1 MENEQK
7 QSIRELAEL
16 LHENNLGE
24 IEYESNGV
32 YIRIA
37 SLPQNTN
44 MVVSGVAPAP
54 TVMEPKALPA
64 VKEEKAIDVKA
75 EETINS
81 PMVGVVY
88 LSKDPSAPNFVKVGD
103 RVSVGQTVCLIE
115 AMKTFNPIKATKAG
129 TISAVLVESGS
140 PVEYGQPLFSVA

>member
-24 IEYESNGV
+24 IEYEANGV

-37 SLPQNTN
+37 GVAQNTN
-44 MVVSGVAPAP
+44 MVVSGAAPAP
-54 TVMEPKALPA
+54 AVIEEKALPS
-64 VKEEKAIDVKA
+64 VKDASLPAKAD
-75 EETINS
+75 ETINS

-88 LSKDPSAPNFVKVGD
+88 LSKDPSSPDFVKIGD
-103 RVSVGQTVCLIE
+103 KVSVGQTVCLIE
-115 AMKTFNPIKATKAG
+115 AMKTYNPIKATKAG
-129 TISAVLVESGS
+129 KITAVLVESGS

>member
-7 QSIRELAEL
+7 QSIKELAEL
-16 LHENNLGE
+16 LHDNNLGE

-37 SLPQNTN
+37 APSAHTGV
-44 MVVSGVAPAP
+44 MVAGSAPAP
-54 TVMEPKALPA
+54 AVVEQKSLPVA
-64 VKEEKAIDVKA
+64 TETAAAKDATID
-75 EETINS
+75 S

-88 LSKDPSAPNFVKVGD
+88 LTKDPNSPAFVKVGD
-103 RVSVGQTVCLIE
+103 TVSVGQTVCLIE
-115 AMKTFNPIKATKAG
+115 AMKTFNPIKSTKAG
-129 TISAVLVESGS
+129 KITAVLVESGS

>member
-1 MENEQK
+1 MEKEQK
-7 QSIRELAEL
+7 QSIKELAEL

-37 SLPQNTN
+37 GQSQNTG
-44 MVVSGVAPAP
+44 MVVTGNAPAP
-54 TVMEPKALPA
+54 ALAAPAALPVVTEA
-64 VKEEKAIDVKA
+64 PAKKDPTID
-75 EETINS
+75 S

-88 LSKDPSAPNFVKVGD
+88 LSKDPSSPVFVKVGD
-103 RVSVGQTVCLIE
+103 TVSVGQTVCLIE
-115 AMKTFNPIKATKAG
+115 AMKTYNPIKSTKAG
-129 TISAVLVESGS
+129 KITAVLVESGS

>member
-1 MENEQK
+1 MEKDQK
-7 QSIRELAEL
+7 QSIKELAEL

-37 SLPQNTN
+37 GPSHNAGV
-44 MVVSGVAPAP
+44 MVTGGAPAP
-54 TVMEPKALPA
+54 MVVEQKNVPT
-64 VKEEKAIDVKA
+64 VKEEAPVQKQ
-75 EETINS
+75 ETIDS

-88 LSKDPSAPNFVKVGD
+88 LSKDPAAAPFVKVGD

-115 AMKTFNPIKATKAG
+115 AMKTFNPIKSTKAG
-129 TISAVLVESGS
+129 TISSILVETGA